1 MPDSDSEQNKNLEK
15 DFGSA
20 FGMEEESN
28 IGISNII
35 KEFKSLNYSYLIPLK
50 KIFDAKLL
58 RKKAVQWI
66 MFFGLLP
73 LIYAWI
79 VRIYQL
85 DFTEVVWMIEI
96 YFCLFWALYFHSIIQ
111 PTKKVWKQG
120 IGYAVFTAAIGIPVL
135 LSIQSFP
142 VISDLYGN
150 LSSRNLFSQLTG
162 FVFGVGILEETTKA
176 LPLIIFGLRK
186 NKINGV
192 RDGMFLGFLSG
203 LGFAASEG
211 VTYTVR
217 ATADAVNYGS
227 VTDQVLTFMDRVMS
241 GPLQHSAWAGVTG
254 WFIAV
259 AAQRKGKRWPIVVV
273 GISFMAI
280 MHGLYDTFSDGII
293 GIILA
298 GISFLIFM
306 GYLVHVSSEEKEKN
320 SELSVKVK

>member
-1 MPDSDSEQNKNLEK
+1 MSDSDPENKNLEK

-28 IGISNII
+28 IGISNVIN
-35 KEFKSLNYSYLIPLK
+35 EFKSLNYSYLIPLK
-50 KIFDAKLL
+50 KIFDTKLL

-79 VRIYQL
+79 VRAYQL
-85 DFTEVVWMIEI
+85 DFTEVVWMVEI

-111 PTKKVWKQG
+111 PSKKVWKQG
-120 IGYAVFTAAIGIPVL
+120 IGYAVFTAAIGIPIL
-135 LSIQSFP
+135 LSFQTLP
-142 VISDLYGN
+142 VISGLYRN

-176 LPLIIFGLRK
+176 LPLLIFGLRK

-192 RDGMFLGFLSG
+192 RDGIYLGFLSG

-217 ATADAVNYGS
+217 ATADAVYYGS
-227 VTDQVLTFMDRVMS
+227 VTGQVLTFLDRVMS

-259 AAQRKGKRWPIVVV
+259 AAQRKEKRWPIIAV
-273 GISFMAI
+273 GIFFMAT
-280 MHGLYDTFSDGII
+280 MHGLYDTFSD

-306 GYLVHVSSEEKEKN
+306 GYLVHVSSEEKERN
-320 SELSVKVK
+320 AESSVETK

>member
-1 MPDSDSEQNKNLEK
+1 MPDYDSEQNKNLEK

-28 IGISNII
+28 IGISNVIE
-35 KEFKSLNYSYLIPLK
+35 EFKSLNYSYLIPFN

-73 LIYAWI
+73 LVYAWI
-79 VRIYQL
+79 VRVYQL
-85 DFTEVVWMIEI
+85 NFTEVVWMIEI

-111 PTKKVWKQG
+111 PTNKVWKQG
-120 IGYAVFTAAIGIPVL
+120 ISYAIFTAAIGIPIL
-135 LSIQSFP
+135 LSFQTLPI
-142 VISDLYGN
+142 ISGLYRN
-150 LSSRNLFSQLTG
+150 LSSRNLFSQLTS

-176 LPLIIFGLRK
+176 LPLLIFGLRK
-186 NKINGV
+186 NKINRV
-192 RDGMFLGFLSG
+192 RNGMFLGFLSG

-217 ATADAVNYGS
+217 ATADALNYGA
-227 VTDQVLTFMDRVMS
+227 VIGQVLTFMDRVMS

-254 WFIAV
+254 WFIGV
-259 AAQRKGKRWPIVVV
+259 AAQRKEKRWPIVAV
-273 GISFMAI
+273 GIFFMAI
-280 MHGLYDTFSDGII
+280 MHGLYDTFSDGIL

-298 GISFLIFM
+298 GVSFLIFM
-306 GYLVHVSSEEKEKN
+306 GYLVHVNSEEKQKN
-320 SELSVKVK
+320 SES